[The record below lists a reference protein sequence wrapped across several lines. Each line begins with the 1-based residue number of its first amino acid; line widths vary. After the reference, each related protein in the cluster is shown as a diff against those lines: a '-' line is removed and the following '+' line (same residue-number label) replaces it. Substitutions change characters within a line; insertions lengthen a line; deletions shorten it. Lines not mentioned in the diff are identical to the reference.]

1 LREGSSS
8 RRLLLPLLD
17 SAILVAAFVGAVY
30 LRFDQNFGK
39 VLVYEGVLPKTLVS
53 VFVVQLCLYYAGLY
67 EDLPLQRPF
76 DTAMRFVQ
84 SFLAGLLVLLT
95 VYYLF
100 PDLKV
105 GRGVLGLYLAL
116 GMVGVL
122 FSRTMYLWLGEEEK
136 LADNVLIIGTG
147 STAQKIARE
156 ILQRRPWG
164 LRVAGFLADDPAEV
178 GRKIVGPTVIG
189 TVDELPL
196 VVRHLKAKVIVVAL
210 DDRRGKL
217 PIDLLLR
224 CRIQGLRI
232 EEGASVLER
241 LTGQIPTKNLRPS
254 WLVFSQGFNESRLMR
269 RLKYAGEFIIAL
281 LALLL
286 ILPLLVLVAV
296 AVKLSSKGPAIYSQ
310 ERVGWR
316 GQNFRLLKFRTMRQ
330 DAEVGTGPVWAS
342 GEDDPRITRLG
353 KLLRKTRLDEL
364 PQLVNVLRGEM
375 SFVGPRPERPHFVNA
390 LRQVIPLLDERH
402 TVRPGITGWAQIRCG
417 YGSSIEDAEQ
427 KLQFDLYYIKH
438 MSIAF
443 DVAIVIDTLKVMV
456 VGRGAR

>member
-1 LREGSSS
+1 MF
-8 RRLLLPLLD
+8 D
-17 SAILVAAFVGAVY
+17 AAILVAAFLGAVY
-30 LRFDQNFGK
+30 LRFNQVFSK
-39 VLVYEGVLPKTLVS
+39 VLAYENLVARTLVS
-53 VFVVQLCLYYAGLY
+53 VFVIQLCLYYAGLY

-76 DTAMRFVQ
+76 DTAVRFVQ

-95 VYYLF
+95 AYYLF

-105 GRGVLGLYLAL
+105 GRGVLGLYLTL

-147 STAQKIARE
+147 ATAQKIARE
-156 ILQRRPWG
+156 IINRRPWG

-178 GRKIVGPTVIG
+178 GRKIVNAMVIG
-189 TVDELPL
+189 TVEELPL
-196 VVRHLKAKVIVVAL
+196 VVKHLKAKVIVVAL

-217 PIDLLLR
+217 PIDILLR
-224 CRIQGLRI
+224 CRIQGLRV

-254 WLVFSQGFNESRLMR
+254 WLVFSQGFSESRLLR
-269 RLKYAGEFIIAL
+269 RLKYAGEFVIAIVMF
-281 LALLL
+281 LLL
-286 ILPLLVLVAV
+286 SPVMAAVAA
-296 AVKLSSKGPAIYSQ
+296 AVKLSGQGPAIYSQ

-330 DAEVGTGPVWAS
+330 NAEAGTGPVWAS
-342 GEDDPRITRLG
+342 GEDDPRITRIG
-353 KLLRKTRLDEL
+353 RLLRKSRLDEL

-390 LRQVIPLLDERH
+390 LRQVMPLFDERH

-438 MSIAF
+438 MSLAF
-443 DVAIVIDTLKVMV
+443 DVAIVVDTLKVMV
-456 VGRGAR
+456 IGRGAR